1 MFSAGEGLNVGQVQL
16 RPTVAAADATPAGD
30 IDVEQIDLS
39 QLAQLGAMLAQGCD
53 KNKNQIP
60 IRVPTSSPFT
70 SEDISFLQEKNGFGK
85 DVFLATPQSNLVCY
99 VENDVGEED
108 RILKA
113 VIATLK
119 EECRASMK
127 GSPEQI
133 EEKCNAIDTTL
144 AALARSNFTTPGKI
158 AKYIGL
164 GLLGVGALYGGGRLT
179 GIGFAQGARDAEKIK
194 ELVEKLLCKLNP
206 SMCGGGSGAQ
216 RRWNSDVLAR
226 PSREDVGKY
235 GRPANFAPLVLFA
248 PPKTLLDGPQLFMSP
263 AHMFT
268 YSAFEMAPAVS
279 HYPSDRTVLSPV
291 EKALATTAALYLGY
305 KVIRTIVAFFA
316 CGTQVTGLACAA
328 TSASAP

>member
-1 MFSAGEGLNVGQVQL
+1 MFSAGNMSVSQAPASPPPAGLDETMVMNVGDE
-16 RPTVAAADATPAGD
+16 P
-30 IDVEQIDLS
+30 IDLG

-53 KNKNQIP
+53 GNKKQAP

-70 SEDISFLQEKNGFGK
+70 PKDIAFLQEKNGFGP
-85 DVFLATPQSNLVCY
+85 DVFLATPQPNLICY

-119 EECRASMK
+119 DECRASMK

-133 EEKCNAIDTTL
+133 EEKCSAIDTTL

-158 AKYIGL
+158 AKYIVY

-179 GIGFAQGARDAEKIK
+179 GLGFAQGARDAEKIK
-194 ELVEKLLCKLNP
+194 EFVDKLLCKLNP
-206 SMCGGGSGAQ
+206 SMCGGGSGVG
-216 RRWNSDVLAR
+216 RRWNSDILTR
-226 PSREDVGKY
+226 PSPEDVGKY
-235 GRPANFAPLVLFA
+235 GRSTNSAPLALFA

-268 YSAFEMAPAVS
+268 YSAFEMAPGAS
-279 HYPSDRTVLSPV
+279 HYPSDDPVLSSV
-291 EKALATTAALYLGY
+291 GKALATTAVLYLGY
-305 KVIRTIVAFFA
+305 KVIRTIGAFFA
-316 CGTQVTGLACAA
+316 CGTQVTGAACAVA
-328 TSASAP
+328 SASTP